1 MKKRRLRLSALL
13 FTVVFLGMHLGSYAQ
28 DSGKKEVPPEE
39 RAQEITT
46 RLAKKIPMTKGQK
59 DSVSTAFMQL
69 LDDVQ
74 KYNAMNNPKILEL
87 LIHNRDEKV
96 KKILHDD
103 QKFDQFL
110 LIMADMRKEMQ
121 ENQGQQRYQ
130 QQQQRQGGQ
139 RGGMPAMPGGG
150 MPGGR

>member
-1 MKKRRLRLSALL
+1 
-13 FTVVFLGMHLGSYAQ
+13 
-28 DSGKKEVPPEE
+28 
-39 RAQEITT
+39 
-46 RLAKKIPMTKGQK
+46 MTKGQK